1 MNDETYEGKERRV
14 YYRLGHPYADIP
26 KLMVWGDEY
35 QAIDVSEEGVKFRCD
50 EYSGVKMGQ
59 TISATITFQ
68 DGESFDLEGKI
79 ARIQDNEIAI
89 TLSKGIPYKKI
100 VQEQRYLIRKYTR
113 PRQA

>member
-1 MNDETYEGKERRV
+1 MNDKIYEGKEKRV
-14 YYRLGHPYADIP
+14 CYRLAHPYADIP

-50 EYSGVKMGQ
+50 EYSGVKLGQ

-79 ARIQDNEIAI
+79 MRIQDNEIAI
-89 TLSKGIPYKKI
+89 KLSKGIPYKRI
-100 VQEQRYLIRKYTR
+100 VQEQRYLIRKYPR
-113 PRQA
+113 PPQA